1 MQELTLVKDK
11 PRAYYAFPPAAEN
24 KHTLHFSVADMVDFL
39 KGFGIGLG
47 VR

>member
-1 MQELTLVKDK
+1 VKDK

-24 KHTLHFSVADMVDFL
+24 KHTLHFSDADMVDFL